1 MNKNNQEINNKQTKD
16 FPILFGKDKNNKI
29 KSWKIQVVNES
40 TFSKI
45 ICEYGQLNG
54 KKTTAERIIE
64 SGKNT
69 NKKNQTTHFEQAISE
84 ATSKWK
90 YKKEKDL
97 YVTEQS
103 ELSISKTNNS
113 TINSSSSA
121 ILLPMLAQDFKLQSH
136 KIQFPCYIQPK
147 LDGYRAV
154 FDSNKGIMYTR
165 QGQQYTTIPSI
176 LNKLKEIVPKQMIL
190 DGELYSDELIF
201 EELAVLRKKK
211 LKEDDHIKL
220 QKIKYHIYDIIDTTL
235 SFKERASILE
245 RLKRD
250 IDISVSQ
257 VSFVETCIVDN
268 EFQLNEKHE
277 EFVSRGFEGTMIRN
291 TNGKY
296 IPKYRSYDLQKKKD
310 FKDSEFEIVGFDK
323 EQGDLIVWIC
333 KTKDNKTFHV
343 QSKGN
348 RQERNELYKNA
359 KNYIG
364 KMLWVK
370 YFELTNDGIPR
381 FPKTLRD
388 GVNSI
393 RETID

>member
-1 MNKNNQEINNKQTKD
+1 MTSKQQIIKDAKD
-16 FPILFGKDKNNKI
+16 FPVLFGKDKNNKI
-29 KSWKIQVVNES
+29 KSWKIQVVNEGEL
-40 TFSKI
+40 SKI

-54 KKTTAERIIE
+54 KKTIAERTIE
-64 SGKNT
+64 SGKNA
-69 NKKNQTTHFEQAISE
+69 NKKNQTTHFEQAIAE

-103 ELSISKTNNS
+103 ELNNS
-113 TINSSSSA
+113 NANDSTMSTSN
-121 ILLPMLAQDFKLQSH
+121 ILLPMLAQDFKLHSH
-136 KIQFPCYIQPK
+136 KIKYPCYIQPK

-154 FDSNKGIMYTR
+154 FDGTKGIMYTR
-165 QGQQYTTIPSI
+165 QGQQYNTIDTI
-176 LNKLKEIVPKQMIL
+176 LNKLNEIVPKNMIL
-190 DGELYSDELIF
+190 DGELYSDELMF

-211 LKEDDHIKL
+211 LKEEDHIKL

-235 SFKERASILE
+235 SFKDRASILE
-245 RLKRD
+245 ELKRD
-250 IDISVSQ
+250 LNVIPK
-257 VSFVETCIVDN
+257 VSFVETCIVEN
-268 EFQLNEKHE
+268 EFQLKEKHE
-277 EFVSRGFEGTMIRN
+277 EFVGRGFEGTMIRN
-291 TNGKY
+291 INGKY

-310 FKDSEFEIVGFDK
+310 FKDAEFEIVGFDK

-333 KTKDNKTFHV
+333 KTKDNKKFSV

-348 RQERNELYKNA
+348 REERKELYKNA

-370 YFELTNDGIPR
+370 YFELTHDGIPR